1 MKFIT
6 TSLSGVFLIE
16 PSLLQDSRGFF
27 GRTWCQKEFS
37 EQRLNTDW
45 VQSNLSFNQ
54 HKGTLR
60 GMHYQK
66 EPHQEIKL
74 LYCLQGSIYDVL
86 LDLRADSATQGQWQ
100 AFELNA
106 ENHLGLYIPA
116 GFAHGFQTLS
126 EHCLL
131 SYQMS
136 AFYHPE
142 SAAGVRWNDP
152 AFGIQWPLPPVMLSE
167 RDQTWPLASEA

>member
-1 MKFIT
+1 MKFIPT
-6 TSLSGVFLIE
+6 TLDGVFLIE
-16 PSLLQDSRGFF
+16 PSLLEDARGFF
-27 GRTWCQKEFS
+27 GRTWCQKEFAD
-37 EQRLNTDW
+37 QGLNTNW

-100 AFELNA
+100 SFELNA

-131 SYQMS
+131 NYQMS
-136 AFYHPE
+136 EFYHPE

-152 AFGIQWPLPPVMLSE
+152 AFGITWPLPPMMLSE